1 MSGLKREISWR
12 ISIQVDDALNAV
24 IAGPA
29 DKELSFVIE
38 IGVRAASGE
47 RRSPLAI
54 RTDRS
59 VVRAKAPRR
68 PSLIWHVSSPPADT
82 HYKSLR
88 MCRYVGASVWAH
100 QFGRISLDVSV
111 LGRRLED
118 GIDHCP
124 RLRDNFLSPVFVGA
138 LRDFGLREGCS
149 RHTNQHLEAISV
161 RNNVKFVASIFDDL
175 SRHRSSID

>member
-1 MSGLKREISWR
+1 MSGLKCEVGWR
-12 ISIQVDDALNAV
+12 ISIQVDDALNAI

-38 IGVRAASGE
+38 IGIRATPRQ
-47 RRSPLAI
+47 RRSPFAI
-54 RTDRS
+54 RTDWS
-59 VVRAKAPRR
+59 GVRAKAPRR

-124 RLRDNFLSPVFVGA
+124 RLRDNFLSPIFVGA
-138 LRDFGLREGCS
+138 LRDFGPREGCS
-149 RHTNQHLEAISV
+149 RYTNQHLEASSL
-161 RNNVKFVASIFDDL
+161 RNDVKFVASIFDNL